1 VFWPLVLCFA
11 VLRSTT
17 SLVRSRRKFV
27 CITAVRQSVSSVQIF
42 VPHEVRACAYL
53 RSFGSMQPKT
63 DSACY
68 RMQLAASM
76 AFNPRPIKRCA
87 QQRRLLL
94 ACDGST
100 LSQLCRN
107 KGFVCSNGTTC
118 SSMTKMRDTFDFIVV
133 GGKSYIQTMLNLCEC
148 F

>member
-1 VFWPLVLCFA
+1 MPRSTLTLEQEDKRVLAWPLVLCFA

-76 AFNPRPIKRCA
+76 VLIR
-87 QQRRLLL
+87 
-94 ACDGST
+94 S
-100 LSQLCRN
+100 LSSVVHSNEGCCWHVTGQLCRN
-107 KGFVCSNGTTC
+107 SVE
-118 SSMTKMRDTFDFIVV
+118 TKV
-133 GGKSYIQTMLNLCEC
+133 SYARTAPHVHR
-148 F
+148 